1 MPPRTAVLIGRFQ
14 PPHLAHLALIREA
27 LDQAP
32 DLVIVLG
39 SARSARTVRNPL
51 SDDERAELLTA
62 AMQDQDTDLRR
73 VRLEFVPDAFYNLPL
88 WVRTVKQQVG
98 LDISRNVTLHGFE
111 KDASSFYLRLF
122 PDWRLSPPDFE
133 SGLNATDLREAM
145 YRGDWNE
152 VARGVTPQVLSGL
165 RRFAVTPEFAGLLAD
180 REAIGTLASQGP
192 IRTAAVLLVSDGQML
207 LTRRT
212 ERPGLGLLAL
222 PEAGSAEAAT
232 RQVLA
237 RLPDDAQRLGERLLN
252 NPQRLPGL
260 DWQTRAELYRL
271 PQRPSP
277 LPGAEWVELE
287 AAQTQPETFFA
298 DHAQGVRALLEDW
311 PS

>member
-1 MPPRTAVLIGRFQ
+1 MPHRTAVLIGRFQ
-14 PPHLAHLALIREA
+14 PPHLAHLALIKEA
-27 LDQAP
+27 LEQAP

-39 SARSARTVRNPL
+39 SAHSARTVRNPL

-62 AMQDQDTDLRR
+62 AMLEQGTDLRR
-73 VRLEFVPDAFYNLPL
+73 VRLELVPDAFYNLPL

-98 LDISRNVTLHGFE
+98 LETSRNVTLHGFE

-145 YRGDWNE
+145 YTGDWE
-152 VARGVTPQVLSGL
+152 GVARGVTPQVLSRL
-165 RRFAVTPEFAGLLAD
+165 RHFATKPEFAALLAD
-180 REAIGTLASQGP
+180 REAIHTLAAREP
-192 IRTAAVLLVSDGQML
+192 IRTAAVLLVSEGRML
-207 LTRRT
+207 LKRRA

-222 PEAGSAEAAT
+222 PEAGNAEAAT
-232 RQVLA
+232 AQVLA
-237 RLPDDAQRLGERLLN
+237 RLPDDAQRLGERALN

-271 PQRPSP
+271 PHRPSP
-277 LPGAEWVELE
+277 LPGAEWVDLE
-287 AAQTQPETFFA
+287 TAQTHPETFFA